1 MLTDHRW
8 TLDLAMADF
17 AKRLKTLRKQRKLTQ
32 ARLAQ
37 LLEISP
43 RAYNRWERAEVTPH
57 FDTVVK
63 IADLLQ
69 VSLDELAGRQ
79 EVASDPA
86 VHNHR
91 LHTLWRQVDRLP
103 DEDQKALVILLDS
116 LVKRARFAQVMQ
128 E

>member
-1 MLTDHRW
+1 MHSDSSW
-8 TLDLAMADF
+8 PPELAMADF
-17 AKRLKTLRKQRKLTQ
+17 SERLKTLRKQRRLTQ

-37 LLEISP
+37 LLDISP
-43 RAYNRWERAEVTPH
+43 RVYNRWERGEVTPH
-57 FDTVVK
+57 FDTVVR

-91 LHTLWRQVDRLP
+91 LHTLWRQIDRLP
-103 DEDQKALVILLDS
+103 DEDQEALVIVLDS
-116 LVKRARFAQVMQ
+116 LVKRAKFAKVMQ